1 MKSLMKAQMKAIR
14 VLACCLLCVVFS
26 PAWAQSL
33 NPEHRLE
40 DPRWYWNLN
49 YGVVVPD
56 DSLQANDATL
66 VDVRIGKPVNGKWT
80 VEMEYFRD
88 RYDFDIDYGLTHR
101 GIGINFLQMNYE
113 PSWNPYFLL
122 GIGLIHHRSPQDRG
136 NNGVFNVAVGGSWYL
151 LGDNVRLRAE
161 ARLRMD
167 FNDTG
172 LPGQNGWGDGQFT
185 LGLQVPLGD

>member
-1 MKSLMKAQMKAIR
+1 MRLAWRLTVVCLWLLLAAP
-14 VLACCLLCVVFS
+14 VLAQNGY
-26 PAWAQSL
+26 PDATA

-49 YGVVVPD
+49 TGIVVPD
-56 DSLQANDATL
+56 DSLQANDAKL
-66 VDVRIGKPVNGKWT
+66 ADVRIGKPLNGRWT
-80 VEMEYFRD
+80 LEVEYFRD
-88 RYDFDIDYGLTHR
+88 EYDFDIDYGLRHR
-101 GIGINFLQMNYE
+101 GLAVNFLQMNYE
-113 PSWNPYFLL
+113 PLWNPYFLL
-122 GIGLIHHRSPQDRG
+122 GIGVIHHRSPQDSGR
-136 NNGVFNVAVGGSWYL
+136 NGLLNVAIGGSWYL

-167 FNDTG
+167 LNDTG